1 MREKWKANFSI
12 GRRGVAERGFTLLEL
27 MVVMAIIVILMTIA
41 TAKFE
46 QMVVRAREATLA
58 SDLKV
63 LRQSIQDYTR
73 DKECGPSSL
82 DDLVSSNY
90 IRQVP
95 KDPMTDSTDWVTKS
109 DDIAMS
115 PEQSCYGISDV
126 NSASDRV
133 SPFTSTPYSSW

>member
-1 MREKWKANFSI
+1 MRKGWKAKFGC
-12 GRRGVAERGFTLLEL
+12 GRRSVAERGFTLLEL